1 MSLRESSG
9 PARARG
15 RLITAGAAALVLA
28 AGTTTFL
35 ATHHSGAAAGR
46 TAASHAAVSHQRP
59 AAARL
64 TAESCSGPAGAAYV
78 AEAGYSAFAAI
89 NTANCDILQTYNV
102 GDPQVPGDPGDYN
115 YSSTAEGLVLVGT
128 TLYVADAGADNVGII
143 NTATLNP
150 EDYNPAGEVDVHVGF
165 VPTYVTAN
173 PAGTQVWVA
182 DTGPQTGAASPSGIS
197 ILSTATNTVTGDVR
211 LPGGPEQIAFSPDG
225 SRAYVT
231 TAEGL
236 VVISTSSLRAIGLVA
251 GLGDPHG
258 VAVSPD
264 GKTIYVTNTEQGL
277 VDVISAATDRVT
289 GTIGVGQLPW
299 DIVISSDGSTMYV
312 ANGNSESVS
321 VISTA
326 TRKVTGTITLQGDPD
341 TMALTPDGSQ
351 LWVGS
356 LTFDWIFAY
365 STSTLA
371 EVGAANL
378 GAPYP
383 QGGDGDEPTGIV
395 LTGTPSPGSD
405 AAVKAALNV
414 PGAKSAASASN
425 APRS

>member
-1 MSLRESSG
+1 MSLRESSS
-9 PARARG
+9 PARARH

-28 AGTTTFL
+28 SGATAFL
-35 ATHHSGAAAGR
+35 TTHHSAGAGSPASHP
-46 TAASHAAVSHQRP
+46 AASQRRP

-115 YSSTAEGLVLVGT
+115 YSSTAEGLVLVGS
-128 TLYVADAGADNVGII
+128 TLYIADAGGDNVGII
-143 NTATLNP
+143 DTSTLNVS
-150 EDYNPAGEVDVHVGF
+150 DYNPPGEVDVHVGF

-182 DTGPQTGAASPSGIS
+182 DTGPQTSPASPSGIS
-197 ILSTATNTVTGDVR
+197 ILSTATNKVTGQLKV
-211 LPGGPEQIAFSPDG
+211 PGGPQQIAFSPDG

-231 TAEGL
+231 TAQGL
-236 VVISTSSLRAIGLVA
+236 VVVSTRTLHVITVIK
-251 GLGDPHG
+251 GLGDPHA

-264 GKTIYVTNTEQGL
+264 GKTAYVTNTVQGL
-277 VDVISAATDRVT
+277 VEVISTATDRVT
-289 GTIGVGQLPW
+289 GTIRVGQLPW
-299 DIVISSDGSTMYV
+299 DIVISADGSTMYV

-395 LTGTPSPGSD
+395 LTGTPSPD
-405 AAVKAALNV
+405 ASSAVKAPLNV
-414 PGAKSAASASN
+414 PGAKSSTSSTTRN
-425 APRS
+425 